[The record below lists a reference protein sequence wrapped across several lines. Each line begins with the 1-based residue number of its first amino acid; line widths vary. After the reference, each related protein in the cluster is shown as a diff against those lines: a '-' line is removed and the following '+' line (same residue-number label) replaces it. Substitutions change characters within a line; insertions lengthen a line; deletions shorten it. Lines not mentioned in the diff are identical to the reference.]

1 MDRFWSKVARQGSG
15 CWEWSASRVPAG
27 YGKFYLDGKLR
38 PAHRVAYELT
48 HGAIPAGLFVCHR
61 CDNPPCVNPAHLFV
75 GTRADNANDMLQK
88 RRHWIAADPG
98 RRANGAR
105 AHKARLT
112 ENDVRRIFELR
123 RAGRSQR
130 AIAAAVGT
138 VQGHVSRVLA
148 GRNWPDVKVG

>member
-1 MDRFWSKVARQGSG
+1 MDRFWSKVTHPDSG
-15 CWEWSASRVPAG
+15 CWEWTASRVPAG

-38 PAHRVAYELT
+38 SAHRVAYELV
-48 HGAIPAGLFVCHR
+48 HGAIPVGMFVCHR

-88 RRHWIAADPG
+88 RRHWITADPG
-98 RRANGAR
+98 RRAKGAR

-123 RAGRSQR
+123 LDGRSQR

-138 VQGHVSRVLA
+138 VQGHVSRILA